1 VMTGMDRQTGNESNV
16 SIMEKLLSSDVK
28 LELLTL
34 FHSNP
39 GLIDKIDGIALRI
52 GRNANEIEKHVKDVL
67 DIGLLVVKKIGG
79 SEVICLDVTRDKE
92 IQQMIADR
100 LVGSS

>member
-1 VMTGMDRQTGNESNV
+1 MTGMDRQTGNERNAS
-16 SIMEKLLSSDVK
+16 MEKLLSSDVK

-39 GLIDKIDGIALRI
+39 GLMDKIDGVALRI
-52 GRNANEIEKHVKDVL
+52 GRNANEIEKHVKDLL

-79 SEVICLDVTRDKE
+79 SEVICLDLTRDSQ
-92 IQQMIADR
+92 IQQMIAER

>member
-1 VMTGMDRQTGNESNV
+1 MTGMDKQTGNESNV

-52 GRNANEIEKHVKDVL
+52 GRNGNEIEKHVKDLL
-67 DIGLLVVKKIGG
+67 DVGLLVVKKIGE
-79 SEVICLDVTRDKE
+79 SEVICLDVMRDNE

>member
-1 VMTGMDRQTGNESNV
+1 MTGMDRQTGNERNAS
-16 SIMEKLLSSDVK
+16 MEKLLSSDVK

-39 GLIDKIDGIALRI
+39 GLMDKIDGVALRI
-52 GRNANEIEKHVKDVL
+52 GRNANEIENHVRDLLDVR
-67 DIGLLVVKKIGG
+67 LLVVRKIGE
-79 SEVICLDVTRDKE
+79 SEVICLDVARDSQ
-92 IQQMIADR
+92 IQQMIAER